1 MQNFATENLYQT
13 GIKIK
18 ELFKMQVP
26 KINSVSFQAKKHSLN
41 KNQLF
46 KVRMLLTRMNNETLS
61 EKTETTF
68 ETTITSA
75 IKNRHSKFVDS
86 RLLSERVQPEK
97 QMVGKSMLEM
107 NKTTLVIDNST
118 GEITDWKKPF
128 LTSWHKIMRKVD
140 QNINF
145 FYDNFYNSSLV
156 KKNRVT
162 LQGFTKKG
170 SELIEQAK
178 RNLNG

>member
-1 MQNFATENLYQT
+1 
-13 GIKIK
+13 
-18 ELFKMQVP
+18 
-26 KINSVSFQAKKHSLN
+26 
-41 KNQLF
+41 
-46 KVRMLLTRMNNETLS
+46 
-61 EKTETTF
+61 
-68 ETTITSA
+68 
-75 IKNRHSKFVDS
+75 
-86 RLLSERVQPEK
+86 
-97 QMVGKSMLEM
+97 MVGKSMLEM